1 MITAVAN
8 GEAKPDPEVVERAK
22 RRHFD
27 AEYKL
32 SILEAFESCESA
44 MERGALLRREGLYR
58 SHISKWR
65 EQSGVGALA
74 ALATRKR
81 GRKPTKRRDAVAV
94 ENAQLRREKA
104 ELERKLKRAELLL
117 EIQKKLSEA
126 MGIPLTGVEAEKDEN
141 E

>member
-1 MITAVAN
+1 MITAVGN
-8 GEAKPDPEVVERAK
+8 GETKPDPEVVEKAK
-22 RRHFD
+22 RRQFD

-32 SILEAFESCESA
+32 SVLEAFDLCESA

-58 SHISKWR
+58 SHISKWK
-65 EQSGVGALA
+65 EQCGAGALA
-74 ALATRKR
+74 GLAARKR
-81 GRKPTKRRDAVAV
+81 GRKPTKRRDAVAL

-104 ELERKLKRAELLL
+104 QLERKLKRAELLL

-126 MGIPLTGVEAEKDEN
+126 MGIPLTGEKDES